1 MPISGGYIFAESADV
16 GADDATIMW
25 RAAYDPFVLC
35 VDADRVAHSDSG
47 FVLSR
52 LAQFTTVLID
62 PEDREHIVI
71 SNGLRRIRLDVV
83 SGSLVDGPVAL
94 RIVCADMCRL
104 KTAATTMAKLASLY
118 QHQRFMPAHFR
129 EDRRCAR
136 WLATLRVHDGLCA
149 GASQREIAI
158 ALYGHKRVASDWYD
172 DNDVMRASVRRLIRT
187 ARTLACGQYRSLMT
201 VQRRY

>member
-35 VDADRVAHSDSG
+35 VEADRVAHSDTV
-47 FVLSR
+47 FDLSR
-52 LAQFTTVLID
+52 LAQLTTILVD
-62 PEDREHIVI
+62 PEGHEHIVI

-83 SGSLVDGPVAL
+83 SGSLVDGPIAL

-104 KTAATTMAKLASLY
+104 KAAATTMARLASLY

-129 EDRRCAR
+129 EDRRCTR
-136 WLATLRVHDGLCA
+136 WIAALRVHDGLCA

-172 DNDVMRASVRRLIRT
+172 DNDVMRAGVRRLIRT
-187 ARTLACGQYRSLMT
+187 ARGLACGQYRGLMSA
-201 VQRRY
+201 QRQH